1 MVNENKIDGS
11 NMPQERISGLYKQEA
26 TTVLNVIKREK
37 CLDDVLGILIEEL
50 QCVSTFDFEFN
61 GRYWN
66 AEKAS
71 SYLKET
77 VSSHSRLE
85 GHEEM
90 IYCLYLLS
98 VSESRHEA
106 LNNQLFTLERMGQLF
121 HEKLARFGYTA
132 DANEGLFGMAQ
143 KIKQMRDALAQD
155 KCVYES
161 IDGTTR
167 VRNELI
173 MDRISTPDFEAY
185 AKKIDGRTQQLRTE
199 EDYLALITELSEHI
213 MELTNADYVLF
224 SGPRYAL
231 KAGQDTTPE
240 NFFSYVYIKDSTKLP
255 TETEYSN
262 KIQLSNRIS
271 SLFRVGRKRYFDKGY
286 HTLWPAIAINED
298 NRPPHNQ
305 IGLKSVI
312 RCPGGLFGEQDMVDL
327 RCASRTNNQF
337 SLNKLNTLIN
347 YMDIYSKI
355 VECAIINGILLPGR
369 ISEYLKSRDM

>member
-1 MVNENKIDGS
+1 MVHENNISGS

-85 GHEEM
+85 GYEEM

-106 LNNQLFTLERMGQLF
+106 LNNQQFTLERMGQLF

-143 KIKQMRDALAQD
+143 KIKQMRD
-155 KCVYES
+155 
-161 IDGTTR
+161 R
-167 VRNELI
+167 
-173 MDRISTPDFEAY
+173 
-185 AKKIDGRTQQLRTE
+185 
-199 EDYLALITELSEHI
+199 SE
-213 MELTNADYVLF
+213 
-224 SGPRYAL
+224 
-231 KAGQDTTPE
+231 
-240 NFFSYVYIKDSTKLP
+240 
-255 TETEYSN
+255 
-262 KIQLSNRIS
+262 
-271 SLFRVGRKRYFDKGY
+271 
-286 HTLWPAIAINED
+286 
-298 NRPPHNQ
+298 
-305 IGLKSVI
+305 
-312 RCPGGLFGEQDMVDL
+312 
-327 RCASRTNNQF
+327 
-337 SLNKLNTLIN
+337 
-347 YMDIYSKI
+347 
-355 VECAIINGILLPGR
+355 
-369 ISEYLKSRDM
+369 